1 MNWRH
6 PITVVS
12 GLTLLLVVMLFGVVP
27 SAHAAADQVSVENLQ
42 ASVRT
47 LNFLESLSKEGI
59 IVVGVVYPADVPTAK
74 SLAVNTAKVIS
85 TLAGPNSRT
94 LQPTILSTTDL
105 AQFNGHLDVIFLV
118 AGACKHPE
126 LVLGALRRLHLVSI
140 SDDPACVD
148 TNCCVLMVHT
158 VGRVEITL
166 NTALADA
173 VGARY
178 SLVFTMVV
186 KRK

>member
-1 MNWRH
+1 MNWRY
-6 PITVVS
+6 PISVVS
-12 GLTLLLVVMLFGVVP
+12 GLKLTLFVMLLGVMP
-27 SAHAAADQVSVENLQ
+27 SAHGAADQISVENLQ
-42 ASVRT
+42 AAVRT
-47 LNFLESLSKEGI
+47 LNFLESLPKEGI
-59 IVVGVVYPADVPTAK
+59 IVVGVVYPAEVPTAK
-74 SLAVNTAKVIS
+74 SLAANTAKVIT
-85 TLAGPNSRT
+85 TLTGPNSRT
-94 LQPTILSTTDL
+94 LQPIILSTTDL
-105 AQFNGHLDVIFLV
+105 AQFNGHLNVIFLV
-118 AGACKHPE
+118 AGSSKHPE

-148 TNCCVLMVHT
+148 TNCCVLMIRT

-166 NTALADA
+166 DTALADA